1 MSETSASLARGF
13 ILSDTNFLM
22 KFRLPSLCMSFV
34 LRLADH
40 SDVSALQQLIPLSV
54 RELSREVYTTD
65 QIESAIVHIFG
76 VDTQLI
82 DDQTY
87 FVVEASG
94 VMVGCGGWSKRK
106 TLFGGDQTK
115 ATTVDSLLDPAID
128 AARIRAFFVHPDWK
142 RQGIGRLIIT
152 ACESAAIQAGFR
164 RFELVATLPGEPLY
178 VAMGYCVTN
187 RFEIPMPDGN
197 SLPASRM
204 IKEL

>member
-1 MSETSASLARGF
+1 
-13 ILSDTNFLM
+13 
-22 KFRLPSLCMSFV
+22 MSFA
-34 LRLADH
+34 LRLALH
-40 SDVSALQQLIPLSV
+40 SDVSALQELIPRSV

-87 FVVEASG
+87 FVVEASS

-115 ATTVDSLLDPAID
+115 AATVDSLLDPAVD

-142 RQGIGRLIIT
+142 RQGIGRLIIN
-152 ACESAAIQAGFR
+152 ACESAAIEAGFR

-178 VAMGYCVTN
+178 AATGYCVTN

-204 IKEL
+204 IKER